1 MELAARLFNKI
12 ARSHM
17 YWGRKPLAG
26 LLQLFEEAKGEVV
39 LDPFCG
45 AGTPA
50 VAALVKKARVI
61 ATDLNPMSILLT
73 KVLIRP
79 LSIPGVTAAFY
90 GVYNEVLEKIGS
102 IYRAPCPTCK
112 KPSTIDYLLWEE
124 DKIRGGPTS
133 AQVECPSCGRSG
145 FHQLKTSERKRQLR
159 MSQTNPVRWYPTK
172 QIQISYVSRKPPVP
186 SYDKMFTRRNL
197 FVLSELFNTIQ
208 GIEVPI
214 YREALQYV
222 FTALLYSCSQM
233 QMFSDKQPSSS
244 RGWTALRFYIPAKR
258 KESNVL
264 KAFSRR
270 FNTFLTCKKEMNDIL
285 PNARVTEKDNLFK
298 QGEADILLKNI
309 GWRDSLNSFGSLA
322 NHVFLDPPYN
332 EDVDYFGFSE
342 FWGSWLSMRFD
353 FKSELRPRWRKGANT
368 KDLLSSVA
376 RITAPRSRVILV
388 LDPKNPTGWDTK
400 AVINSSGYRIAKEGY
415 FLYDHSNKRG
425 NDLLRRRENYYV
437 LETKSAGYTA
447 DNYRETAN
455 KQEVYPYLRAM
466 AFRLSGLN
474 PGLEMLRT
482 RTSNEL
488 LPHHLQY
495 SGGQLSAKEIKKE
508 TKYPKRNRQTYHSL
522 CLALISILLIKD
534 KWELTYINDKEVEYD
549 AFGCSHHKKDGIRNQ
564 RNVREVFAFKK
575 ANRRLLFFFEDQK
588 ERLLKTSAKKVHI
601 KDNNR
606 FETVVVLILRSNDV
620 MTGWRMVHR
629 ADDWPRGFFI
639 SFDELR
645 DRCAQVE
652 LEKYSRVCSIIRR
665 TMEGEI
671 QNNQIS
677 QLSAKVISNVQVGGE
692 EAPHY
697 KLRFEISHFAGIF
710 PGQFITMETTQ
721 SSSRKQV
728 HSKGLISWKTLK
740 SSFSHAPQ
748 TYLKRPFGIH
758 RTFYP
763 HFRKDYLKKLV
774 LPRSLSLVMHT
785 VFPNSFDIFYKVLP
799 YGKGTREMRQLR
811 RGMKVKMFGPLG
823 KRIDIR
829 KMLNEG
835 VEEVHVIGGGVGM
848 APLISLVQSL
858 RYFEV
863 PVKAFIGIESISLLK
878 YQEVQT
884 SESDSIYEG
893 FAAGAKDAHIY
904 VDDLQE
910 AGVDKKDIFL
920 SCDNESD
927 VNNLVLQPNY
937 FTGFVSKQY
946 EKSLSL
952 QPEGKDII
960 AFACGPM
967 PMMEAVYKV
976 ARTHGIRLLILME
989 KRMACGIGVCLSC
1002 VCKTTTSPSGYSRV
1016 CKDGPIFE
1024 ASEIVWK

>member
-1 MELAARLFNKI
+1 MELAAKLFNKI

-26 LLQLFEEAKGEVV
+26 LLQLFEEAKGKVV

-50 VAALVKKARVI
+50 VAALIKKARII
-61 ATDLNPMSILLT
+61 ATDLNPMSIFLT
-73 KVLIRP
+73 RVLIRP
-79 LSIPGVTAAFY
+79 LSIPGVVTAFD
-90 GVYNEVLEKIGS
+90 GVYYEVLNKIAN
-102 IYRAPCPTCK
+102 IYVTPCPTCK
-112 KPSTIDYLLWEE
+112 KPAIIDYVLWEE
-124 DKIRGGPTS
+124 DKTGSGPTS
-133 AQVECPSCGRSG
+133 AQVKCPSCGRSG
-145 FHQLKTSERKRQLR
+145 FQQLTSSERKRQLKI
-159 MSQTNPVRWYPTK
+159 SKTKPVHWYPKT
-172 QIQISYVSRKPPVP
+172 QIQLNYVSRKPPVP
-186 SYDKMFTRRNL
+186 SYDKLFTGRNL
-197 FVLSELFNTIQ
+197 FVLSELFNAIQ
-208 GIEVPI
+208 RIEVPI

-222 FTALLYSCSQM
+222 FTGSLYSCSQM
-233 QMFSDKQPSSS
+233 QMFSDKQRSSS
-244 RGWTALRFYIPAKR
+244 RGWTALRFYIPPKR
-258 KESNVL
+258 KETNVL
-264 KAFSRR
+264 NAFSRR
-270 FNTFLTCKKEMNDIL
+270 FNTFLACKKEINDIL
-285 PNARVTEKDNLFK
+285 PYAKVTEEDNVFK
-298 QGEADILLKNI
+298 QGEADILLQNI
-309 GWRDSLNSFGSLA
+309 DWHDSVDRFASISNY
-322 NHVFLDPPYN
+322 VFLDPPYN
-332 EDVDYFGFSE
+332 EDVDYFVFSE

-353 FKSELRPRWRKGANT
+353 FKSEIRPRWEKGAST
-368 KDLLSSVA
+368 KDLLSSTV
-376 RITAPRSRVILV
+376 RITAPKSRVILV
-388 LDPKNPTGWDTK
+388 LDPKNPTGWDTES
-400 AVINSSGYRIAKEGY
+400 VINSSGYRIAKEGY

-425 NDLLRRRENYYV
+425 NDLLRRRESYYV
-437 LETKSAGYTA
+437 LEKQLTRYTA
-447 DNYRETAN
+447 ENQTETPN
-455 KQEVYPYLRAM
+455 KQEIYPYLRAM

-474 PGLEMLRT
+474 PGPEMLRT

-488 LPHHLQY
+488 LPHHLQR
-495 SGGQLSAKEIKKE
+495 SCGQLNADEIRKK
-508 TKYPKRNRQTYHSL
+508 TKYLKRNRRAYHSL
-522 CLALISILLIKD
+522 CLALINILLLKD
-534 KWELTYINDKEVEYD
+534 KWELIHIKAEEVEYN
-549 AFGCSHHKKDGIRNQ
+549 AFGWSHHKKDGIRNGSK
-564 RNVREVFAFKK
+564 VGEVFAFKK

-588 ERLLKTSAKKVHI
+588 ERLLKTSAKKVDI

-606 FETVVVLILRSNDV
+606 FETAVVLILRSNDV

-652 LEKYSRVCSIIRR
+652 PEKYSRVCSIIRR

-677 QLSAKVISNVQVGGE
+677 LLSAKVISNVPVGGE

-728 HSKGLISWKTLK
+728 YSKGLISWKTLK

-763 HFRKDYLKKLV
+763 HFRKDYLKQLS
-774 LPRSLSLVMHT
+774 LPVSLALVMHT
-785 VFPNSFDIFYKVLP
+785 VFPNSFDILYKVLP

-858 RYFEV
+858 RYFGV

-884 SESDSIYEG
+884 SKSDSIYEG

-937 FTGFVSKQY
+937 LTGFVSKQY

-976 ARTHGIRLLILME
+976 TRTHGIRLLILME